1 MIPYP
6 LLFLAFLH
14 LRIVLG
20 ALSLDE
26 LAPKINHLRSQR
38 RSKPLHEVELV
49 SPSRLKL
56 LNTLEPERRRTYS
69 LNWAGAVLHN
79 PAPSAAY
86 TYVSATITVPTPTP
100 SPSDSTTYQ
109 AASAWVGID
118 GVTST
123 NAILQ
128 TGFDLYVIEGN
139 PLIDAWYEWYPG
151 FARYY
156 ADFTV
161 NPGDV
166 IVASVNVTAPDQ
178 GVCLIQNQSTGE
190 TVSETVYAPDSSA
203 TVVGWDAEWV
213 VENFDSDGAPAPLVS
228 FDPIRFEKCAAYVGG
243 VGHGLENAT
252 VYELVKNNVVVAG
265 VKVVQDD
272 MVITRFG
279 ILG

>member
-166 IVASVNVTAPDQ
+166 IVASVNVTAPDE

-213 VENFDSDGAPAPLVS
+213 N
-228 FDPIRFEKCAAYVGG
+228 CAAYAGG

-279 ILG
+279 V